1 MARFPGPHD
10 SVCAARA
17 QASAHL
23 GSASRTQECFHT
35 HKSASMGPRRARTTR
50 ATRTHERMSTSTC
63 IVSAHAYGYA
73 RAHAGMTQAHV
84 RCANVRPRCRRRR
97 HDEAADSARVC
108 AGKLQQRAACGCTA
122 SDRAA
127 LYSPVER
134 SDALRGGCERV
145 QKSCGRGSRSESH
158 TERRRAKQWP
168 SLLRALPGSHALGRP
183 LRSLLVAAH
192 VRAPS
197 ARRRETSSMVVA
209 AQRRWRDS

>member
-1 MARFPGPHD
+1 MWIVARFPGPHD

-108 AGKLQQRAACGCTA
+108 AGKLQQRAVCGCTA
-122 SDRAA
+122 SDRRTVQPSRALGCAA
-127 LYSPVER
+127 RRVREGSEE
-134 SDALRGGCERV
+134 LRQGQQERV
-145 QKSCGRGSRSESH
+145 
-158 TERRRAKQWP
+158 TYRA
-168 SLLRALPGSHALGRP
+168 STREA
-183 LRSLLVAAH
+183 VA
-192 VRAPS
+192 
-197 ARRRETSSMVVA
+197 VA
-209 AQRRWRDS
+209 AQSASRQSRTRATTEIAARCGSRASTFSTAAGDL